1 MLISI
6 IWLYLKR
13 IIQGCGEVS
22 QPSYSPFGHLHT
34 LDPLK
39 IREESQG
46 VNLLSREGNSQ
57 TGHMMRE
64 NVEWVGYL

>member
-1 MLISI
+1 MCVF
-6 IWLYLKR
+6 Y
-13 IIQGCGEVS
+13 C
-22 QPSYSPFGHLHT
+22 PSLSLTSPLHT

-64 NVEWVGYL
+64 NVEWVGYLEDLEGLTQARDTIN